1 MGRKGVKS
9 VSEYLYNL
17 WTKINLYATLYR
29 IKHTHSIESLELLL
43 TEKRAKY
50 HKTYFHKYYLKNK
63 RSSKKGSQKLE
74 HIRATRKSSAE
85 TVVLGECVFSG
96 EKDGGGGGGGGGVA
110 KNVRKAETVSEIT
123 RNRGI
128 PYKFSEF

>member
-17 WTKINLYATLYR
+17 STKINLHATLYR

-74 HIRATRKSSAE
+74 HIRATRKSSTE

-96 EKDGGGGGGGGGVA
+96 EKEGRGGLP
-110 KNVRKAETVSEIT
+110 KMSE
-123 RNRGI
+123 
-128 PYKFSEF
+128 KQK

>member
-1 MGRKGVKS
+1 MGRNGVKS

-17 WTKINLYATLYR
+17 STKINLHATLHR
-29 IKHTHSIESLELLL
+29 IKYTHSIESLELLL

-63 RSSKKGSQKLE
+63 RSSEKGSQKLE

-96 EKDGGGGGGGGGVA
+96 EKEGGFA